1 MNHNQSADWFNPS
14 ARAAIGCVI
23 DVTRPLRLSIL
34 VVDDQADVLET
45 TVELLQALGFE
56 FIRATS
62 GEAALR
68 LLQKEPGIEVLLT
81 DVVMPGM
88 NGVTLAQHAKRLSPT
103 MKVILVSG
111 YASPELQSAIAR
123 GENFQFL
130 AKPYRVPDLA
140 RILRL

>member
-1 MNHNQSADWFNPS
+1 M
-14 ARAAIGCVI
+14 
-23 DVTRPLRLSIL
+23 SIL
-34 VVDDQADVLET
+34 VVDDQAEVLET

-56 FIRATS
+56 TLSADS

-68 LLQKEPGIEVLLT
+68 LLQEETGIEVLLT

-111 YASPELQSAIAR
+111 YASPELQSAIAS

-130 AKPYRVPDLA
+130 TKPYLVPDLA
-140 RILRL
+140 RMLVR

>member
-1 MNHNQSADWFNPS
+1 M
-14 ARAAIGCVI
+14 
-23 DVTRPLRLSIL
+23 DVLRPLRLSIL
-34 VVDDQADVLET
+34 VVDDQAEVLES

-56 FIRATS
+56 ALSADS

-68 LLQKEPGIEVLLT
+68 LLQEEPGIEVLLT

-88 NGVTLAQHAKRLSPT
+88 DGVTLAQHAKRLSPT

-111 YASPELQSAIAR
+111 YASPELQSAIAK

-130 AKPYRVPDLA
+130 AKPYRVQDLA
-140 RILRL
+140 RMLVR